1 MRRPVT
7 CRTPLPHCPPVVIS
21 FYSSPSFLYS
31 GHTACHALLQISPAS
46 APLFMMFPLYGT
58 RYPYVSPRL
67 PPFLL
72 PRFSSN
78 VTSPV
83 LLSSNGNPSS
93 PLSLI
98 LLLNTFPHLTD
109 SVLLVFLVLSC
120 VLHAHPTITQWNVN
134 STMKGFLKFSLLLCP
149 RESLPHR
156 MCLINICGI

>member
-1 MRRPVT
+1 MT
-7 CRTPLPHCPPVVIS
+7 CRTPLPHCPPGVVS